1 MVVCEPL
8 FCFAQSQRLQQRTLD
23 PVYEPHNVI
32 LPLFRRVKIGC
43 ASVVVGEGPAQRH

>member
-23 PVYEPHNVI
+23 PGLGLLHSLGAYSPIAQLLKN
-32 LPLFRRVKIGC
+32 
-43 ASVVVGEGPAQRH
+43 VVVREGPAQRH